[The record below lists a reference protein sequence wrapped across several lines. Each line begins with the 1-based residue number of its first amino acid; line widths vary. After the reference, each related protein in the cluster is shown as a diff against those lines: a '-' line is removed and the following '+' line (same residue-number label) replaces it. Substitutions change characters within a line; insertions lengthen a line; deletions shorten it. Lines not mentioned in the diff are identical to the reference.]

1 MTSLTDKVYI
11 KMIVNIKEKRMSG
24 IDSELLEKM
33 KNEPNYEVARQYY
46 FIGKCREYV
55 KELSEKLG
63 RELTMCSVT
72 FGCPMVL
79 ETLICRKP

>member
-1 MTSLTDKVYI
+1 
-11 KMIVNIKEKRMSG
+11 MIVNIKEKRMSE

>member
-11 KMIVNIKEKRMSG
+11 KMIVNIKEKRMSE

-63 RELTMCSVT
+63 
-72 FGCPMVL
+72 
-79 ETLICRKP
+79 

>member
-1 MTSLTDKVYI
+1 
-11 KMIVNIKEKRMSG
+11 MSG

-55 KELSEKLG
+55 KALSEKLG

-72 FGCPMVL
+72 FGCPMVCV
-79 ETLICRKP
+79 TQIACKP

>member
-11 KMIVNIKEKRMSG
+11 KMIVNIKEKRMSE

-46 FIGKCREYV
+46 
-55 KELSEKLG
+55 LS
-63 RELTMCSVT
+63 
-72 FGCPMVL
+72 
-79 ETLICRKP
+79 LIHISEPTRH

>member
-11 KMIVNIKEKRMSG
+11 KMIVNIKEKRMSE

-46 FIGKCREYV
+46 FIGKCRE
-55 KELSEKLG
+55 LS
-63 RELTMCSVT
+63 
-72 FGCPMVL
+72 
-79 ETLICRKP
+79 LIHI

>member
-1 MTSLTDKVYI
+1 
-11 KMIVNIKEKRMSG
+11 MSE

>member
-1 MTSLTDKVYI
+1 
-11 KMIVNIKEKRMSG
+11 MSE

-63 RELTMCSVT
+63 RKLTMCSVT

>member
-1 MTSLTDKVYI
+1 
-11 KMIVNIKEKRMSG
+11 MSE

-33 KNEPNYEVARQYY
+33 KKEPNYEVARQYY

-72 FGCPMVL
+72 FGCPIVL

>member
-1 MTSLTDKVYI
+1 
-11 KMIVNIKEKRMSG
+11 MSE

-72 FGCPMVL
+72 FGCPIVL

>member
-11 KMIVNIKEKRMSG
+11 KMIVNIKEKRMSE

>member
-1 MTSLTDKVYI
+1 
-11 KMIVNIKEKRMSG
+11 MSE

-63 RELTMCSVT
+63 RELTMAA
-72 FGCPMVL
+72 
-79 ETLICRKP
+79 R

>member
-11 KMIVNIKEKRMSG
+11 KMIVNIKEKRMSE

-55 KELSEKLG
+55 KELS
-63 RELTMCSVT
+63 
-72 FGCPMVL
+72 
-79 ETLICRKP
+79 LIHI

>member
-1 MTSLTDKVYI
+1 MYLTSLTDKVYI
-11 KMIVNIKEKRMSG
+11 KMIVNIKEKRMSE

-55 KELSEKLG
+55 KELSEKLA
-63 RELTMCSVT
+63 R
-72 FGCPMVL
+72 
-79 ETLICRKP
+79 